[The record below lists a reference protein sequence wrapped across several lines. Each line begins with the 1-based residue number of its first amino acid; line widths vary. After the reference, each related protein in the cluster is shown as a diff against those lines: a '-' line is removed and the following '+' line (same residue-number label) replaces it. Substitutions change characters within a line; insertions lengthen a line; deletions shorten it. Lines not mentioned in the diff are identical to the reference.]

1 MSDGNKRN
9 DDFQDYLDLLD
20 EFSDPVPKSV
30 DNYDNETQ
38 ILPPFEEMQ
47 EFYLREET
55 LTGDLTEN
63 SNENS
68 VGENQEDILSNT
80 PKEKNP
86 FKRLWTKYKNLPKK
100 KKIIVTVIAVV
111 LALLIIVGSVLG
123 IFVVNKFS
131 LLGGNVAKDDFDDI
145 IYEDED
151 FGSIDI
157 DIGSAGFKQSL
168 IDWATAGNNDH
179 MSSKNVLNVLLVGA
193 DSRKGVNEG
202 NTDVMMLVSLNKKTK
217 QIKLVS
223 FLRDSYLYIEGDN
236 NSYCTKLNA
245 AYSMGGPKCLMKT
258 IENNYKIDID
268 NYVMVN
274 FESFKSIID
283 AMGGVTVDVQK
294 YEADYNYQKFKV
306 TLPYGDDVTLNGEQA
321 LCFCRIRGCDADGD
335 VSRTRRQRQVIEAI
349 IQKVSTASLGDLNK
363 YIDILLPYI
372 ETGFTN
378 SEILSLGMKALTG
391 KWYSYEQSQ
400 IQMPDEECRTSGS
413 ANAWIWVVDYQLA
426 AHKLQKELYGES
438 NIVIDEDRI
447 SIIDVY
453 RGANYSGSSS
463 SSSSSSSNSNSGS
476 GSNSSSNSSGSNNSS
491 SSSNGSSNSN
501 GSSSSY
507 KTDTPATEVLVKTT
521 QSVTEKETQVE
532 TSPETTQK
540 VPETEK
546 SEPTT
551 ETPTEAPK
559 ETTPP
564 DTTISQPVVTETP
577 PSEPTNDTTATSV
590 GG

>member
-1 MSDGNKRN
+1 MSDGNNHN
-9 DDFQDYLDLLD
+9 DGFKEYSDLLD
-20 EFSDPVPKSV
+20 EMSKKPEINSE
-30 DNYDNETQ
+30 NEIQ
-38 ILPPFEEMQ
+38 DLPPFEEM
-47 EFYLREET
+47 EDFYT
-55 LTGDLTEN
+55 KD
-63 SNENS
+63 NS
-68 VGENQEDILSNT
+68 VLNEADNSEKAEECEDILSNT

-86 FKRLWTKYKNLPKK
+86 FKRIWNKYKKLPKK
-100 KKIIVTVIAVV
+100 KKIIVSVIAVI
-111 LALLIIVGSVLG
+111 LALIIILGSVLG
-123 IFVVNKFS
+123 IFVINKFS
-131 LLGGNVAKDDFDDI
+131 LLGGNVDKDEFDDVIYDDPDFD
-145 IYEDED
+145 
-151 FGSIDI
+151 SIDI

-168 IDWATAGNNDH
+168 IDWATAGNSDH

-193 DSRKGVNEG
+193 DSRNGVNEG

-223 FLRDSYLYIEGDN
+223 FLRDSYLYVEGDK

-245 AYSMGGPKCLMKT
+245 AYSMGGPKCLMRT

-294 YEADYNYQKFKV
+294 YEADYNYKKFKI
-306 TLPYGDDVTLNGEQA
+306 TLPYGDNVTLNGEQA

-349 IQKVSTASLGDLNK
+349 IKKVSTASLGDLNK

-372 ETGFTN
+372 ETGFSN

-391 KWYSYEQSQ
+391 KWYNYEQSQ
-400 IQMPDEECRTSGS
+400 VQMPDEECRTSGS

-438 NIVIDEDRI
+438 NIVIAEDRI

-453 RGANYSGSSS
+453 RGANYSSSS
-463 SSSSSSSNSNSGS
+463 SSSSGN
-476 GSNSSSNSSGSNNSS
+476 NSSSNN
-491 SSSNGSSNSN
+491 
-501 GSSSSY
+501 
-507 KTDTPATEVLVKTT
+507 TPATAAPVETTKRVAETETQAVTQPPTT
-521 QSVTEKETQVE
+521 QNIPETEYNEPTTEEQTEEVIDA
-532 TSPETTQK
+532 PETTQ
-540 VPETEK
+540 
-546 SEPTT
+546 
-551 ETPTEAPK
+551 APQ
-559 ETTPP
+559 
-564 DTTISQPVVTETP
+564 TTIAT
-577 PSEPTNDTTATSV
+577 PSEPINEPNSTNA